1 VKPTGKKWSPSSA
14 DIEEAQKRR
23 EEYGYAPNPYCE
35 KCHGA
40 GVLHPVGEDG
50 KPEFDKVVACS
61 APGCLAESYKLYKQE
76 GEYLKTKGVSPRR
89 QSFESFDKKIPGVKE
104 TYGAFYDLAHGQ
116 TKLPFL
122 LVYGGVGNGK
132 SHLCEATTI
141 VLNRRGI
148 DARLYTVADL
158 MARLK
163 DSISTNTAEQEV
175 KHLKEV
181 PALVLDDLG
190 VEYGSSWEMA
200 KIEEIIDAR
209 YRNQLI
215 TVLTTNR
222 DLDQLPERVV
232 SRFSDPD
239 VSRCVLNGAKD
250 YRRR

>member
-1 VKPTGKKWSPSSA
+1 M
-14 DIEEAQKRR
+14 
-23 EEYGYAPNPYCE
+23 
-35 KCHGA
+35 
-40 GVLHPVGEDG
+40 
-50 KPEFDKVVACS
+50 
-61 APGCLAESYKLYKQE
+61 
-76 GEYLKTKGVSPRR
+76 KTKGVSPRH
-89 QSFESFDKKIPGVKE
+89 QSFETFDRRIEGVKE
-104 TYGAFYDLAHGQ
+104 TYNAFYELAHGQ
-116 TKLPFL
+116 TELPFL

-132 SHLCEATTI
+132 SHFCSAATI

-148 DARLYTVADL
+148 DARLFTVADL
-158 MARLK
+158 MAKLK
-163 DSISTNTAEQEV
+163 DSISTGTIEQEI

-232 SRFSDPD
+232 SRFCDPET
-239 VSRCVLNGAKD
+239 SRCVLNSAKD